1 MESDANCRRITWR
14 LINGIS
20 VLGSSD
26 DDTVSVVA
34 VEVLLSSHLTDE
46 WPRM

>member
-1 MESDANCRRITWR
+1 MQIAGELPDGR

-20 VLGSSD
+20 VPGSSD

-34 VEVLLSSHLTDE
+34 VEV
-46 WPRM
+46 P